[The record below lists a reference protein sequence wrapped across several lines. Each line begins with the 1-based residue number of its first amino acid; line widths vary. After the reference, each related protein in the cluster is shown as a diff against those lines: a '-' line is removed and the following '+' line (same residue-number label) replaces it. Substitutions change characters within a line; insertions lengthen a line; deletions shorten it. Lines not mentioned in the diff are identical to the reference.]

1 MSASDER
8 GVHELAGAY
17 VLGALDADGR
27 REFEA
32 HLATCAAC
40 TAEVRTLRPVAVGLA
55 QAVPQHDPPADLRAR
70 VLAMATGR
78 GGAGVVQFAV
88 RERPAPALAWLAAA
102 AALVAAVGLGVY
114 TVQLRDRIASLETR
128 LADATLRATAG
139 EREVADARQELGEA
153 QSTMAVLTAPDL
165 ARVDLAGQPT
175 VAAEARG
182 RAFLS
187 PSRGLVFTATNLPAL
202 PADRI
207 YQLWYLPPQGAPVS
221 AGLLTPDPSGQVTA
235 RLDVPATL
243 SVPVA
248 GLAVSLEPAGGV
260 PAPTGALYLV
270 GKALAGP

>member
-1 MSASDER
+1 MSASDDQ

-17 VLGALDADGR
+17 VLGALEADAR

-32 HLATCAAC
+32 HLTTCAAC

-70 VLAMATGR
+70 VLATATGR
-78 GGAGVVQFAV
+78 SGAGMRSFMV
-88 RERPAPALAWLAAA
+88 RERPAPALAWLAVA

-139 EREVADARQELGEA
+139 EREVADARQELGDA

-165 ARVDLAGQPT
+165 ARVDLAGQPP
-175 VAAEARG
+175 VAAAARG

-221 AGLLTPDPSGQVTA
+221 AGLLAPDPSGQVTA